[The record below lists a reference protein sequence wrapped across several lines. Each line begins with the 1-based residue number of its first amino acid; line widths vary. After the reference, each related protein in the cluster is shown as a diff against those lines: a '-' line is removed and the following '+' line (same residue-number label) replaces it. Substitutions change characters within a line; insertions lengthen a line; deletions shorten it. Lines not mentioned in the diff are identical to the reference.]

1 MALMLYDQF
10 DASRIPTEDYQI
22 KGFDVHS
29 DLVAGVLSDQTEE
42 RLGTVSDVLVNE
54 AGNLQYIVV
63 NLGAGVAGR
72 LVLLPVDRV
81 RIDRAHRRVYAEG
94 LTKDQAEGLPVFDP
108 QMLGN
113 SIR

>member
-1 MALMLYDQF
+1 MLFDQF
-10 DASRIPTEDYQI
+10 DASQLQSEKYQI

-54 AGNLQYIVV
+54 AGELQYIVV
-63 NLGAGVAGR
+63 NLGSGIAGR
-72 LVLLPVDRV
+72 SVLLPVDKV
-81 RIDRAHRRVYAEG
+81 RLDHDQRRVYAEG
-94 LTKDQAEGLPVFDP
+94 VSKEQAEALPAFDP

-113 SIR
+113 AMR